1 MQAQWPHFLTSS
13 LPHQESENDR
23 FKASLQQPSFARIA
37 TAWMR
42 QTLDWV
48 VSSHRRLG
56 RLRLV
61 AIQGGH
67 PCLQLSREKYLHQAA
82 QGFHL
87 AFR

>member
-1 MQAQWPHFLTSS
+1 MQAQWPHFPSS
-13 LPHQESENDR
+13 FLPHQESENDR
-23 FKASLQQPSFARIA
+23 FKVSLRQPSFARIA

-42 QTLDWV
+42 QTWDWV
-48 VSSHRRLG
+48 VSSLRRLG

-61 AIQGGH
+61 AIREDR

-82 QGFHL
+82 QGYLL